1 MILDNFISN
10 HYGITYYDKQT
21 EKETD
26 VLEAVNE
33 KKTLILFNDHVN
45 SFDFVIDCLISLCKH
60 EPEQA
65 EQCAYIVHYKGKCDV
80 KSGGYEYL
88 EPICSSLAEKGLTVE
103 IQ

>member
-1 MILDNFISN
+1 MLKNNGISN
-10 HYGITYYDKQT
+10 YDTQT
-21 EKETD
+21 EEETG

-33 KKTLILFNDHVN
+33 KRTLILFNDHVN
-45 SFDFVIDCLISLCKH
+45 SFDHVINCLISLCEH

-88 EPICSSLAEKGLTVE
+88 EPICSGLADKGLTVE